1 MAHPK
6 GLLIERAQKLGLPRP
21 DFQTAQT
28 GPEHEPTFLTDV
40 TVDGELL
47 GTGQGGS
54 KRDSERYAAEEAL
67 LALERRDPAG
77 KGAERKEGKSADRK
91 PEKPEKPE
99 KSETPAERKTSK
111 PAKGKAAADDTKGR
125 AEGKGK
131 KERKGGRAAEREKPL
146 AASEVGERESALAE
160 ADAATDR
167 ASAGSEPGTE
177 DEAFTGPWPMVD
189 DFLASVVQVA
199 EKRVNADLRGDA
211 ALEAIRDFSLRLY
224 KEILADLGEVVDEY
238 DDDDDTDDDD

>member
-91 PEKPEKPE
+91 PEK
-99 KSETPAERKTSK
+99 SETPAERKTSK
-111 PAKGKAAADDTKGR
+111 PAKAKVAADDTKAR

-131 KERKGGRAAEREKPL
+131 KERKGGRAAEREKPI
-146 AASEVGERESALAE
+146 AASEVRERESAPAE
-160 ADAATDR
+160 ADAAADR